1 MLFDKII
8 NTLFSLGA
16 AIVIFGAWAKIESKE
31 FATTALTIGLMTE
44 TAIFCIYGILE
55 WRRQPSAKE
64 SPAPPAVT
72 GTPVH
77 KENVEELTDSI
88 RQTVQVLNRIFRA

>member
-16 AIVIFGAWAKIESKE
+16 AVVIFGAWAKIESKE
-31 FATTALTIGLMTE
+31 FASTALTVGLMTE
-44 TAIFCIYGILE
+44 TAIFCIYGMME
-55 WRRQPSAKE
+55 WRRQSKAE
-64 SPAPPAVT
+64 ETPAPPAVT

-77 KENVEELTDSI
+77 KENIEELTDSI
-88 RQTVQVLNRIFRA
+88 RQTVRVLNRIFRA

>member
-16 AIVIFGAWAKIESKE
+16 AIVIFGAWAKIETKE
-31 FATTALTIGLMTE
+31 FGDTALTAGLMTE
-44 TAIFCIYGILE
+44 TAIFCIYGLLE
-55 WRRQPSAKE
+55 WRRQPAAKD

-72 GTPVH
+72 GTPVR

-88 RQTVQVLNRIFRA
+88 RQTVRVLNRIFRV